1 LCCRDGMLWVESSRR
16 SRFILFAEPELITIE
31 RITLGSAL
39 VFKDVRLRAL
49 QEAPTAFSSTYM
61 KESAFLDDEWKKRA
75 MRWSSGASAGFLAF
89 DGDRGCGMV
98 FSFAEELDPQRAQVV
113 SMWVAP
119 EVRREGVGKRLI
131 ETVLEWAR
139 GREMRDVK
147 LMVTSVNH
155 GAIAFYERLGFR
167 MTGKTEV
174 YPNDAT
180 IKQYEMVLALT

>member
-1 LCCRDGMLWVESSRR
+1 MLWVESSRR

-49 QEAPTAFSSTYM
+49 QEAPTAFSSTYV

-119 EVRREGVGKRLI
+119 EVRREGVGKRLL

>member
-1 LCCRDGMLWVESSRR
+1 
-16 SRFILFAEPELITIE
+16 LIAIE

-39 VFKDVRLRAL
+39 VFKNVRLRAL
-49 QEAPTAFSSTYM
+49 EEAPTAFSSTYA
-61 KESAFLDDEWKKRA
+61 KEAAFLDEEWKKRA
-75 MRWSSGASAGFLAF
+75 MRWSGGASAGFLAF

-98 FSFAEELDPQRAQVV
+98 FSFAEELDRRRAQVV

-119 EVRREGVGKRLI
+119 EVRREGVGRRLI
-131 ETVLEWAR
+131 EEVVHWAR

-155 GAIAFYERLGFR
+155 GAIAFYEQLGFR
-167 MTGKTEV
+167 MTGKMEV

-180 IKQYEMVLALT
+180 IKQHEMVLDLEPIRS

>member
-1 LCCRDGMLWVESSRR
+1 M
-16 SRFILFAEPELITIE
+16 IAIE

-49 QEAPTAFSSTYM
+49 LEAPTAFSSTFA
-61 KESAFLDDEWKKRA
+61 KESAFPDEEWKKRA
-75 MRWSSGASAGFLAF
+75 MRWSSGPSAGFLAF

-119 EVRREGVGKRLI
+119 EVRREGVGRRLI
-131 ETVLEWAR
+131 ETVVEWAR
-139 GREMRDVK
+139 GRRMRDVK

-155 GAIAFYERLGFR
+155 GAIAFYECLGFR

-174 YPNDAT
+174 YPNDSA
-180 IKQYEMVLALT
+180 IKQYEMVRALS

>member
-1 LCCRDGMLWVESSRR
+1 
-16 SRFILFAEPELITIE
+16 LIALE

-49 QEAPTAFSSTYM
+49 EEAPTAFSSTYA
-61 KESAFLDDEWKKRA
+61 KEAAFPDEEWKKRA
-75 MRWSSGASAGFLAF
+75 MRWTSGGSAGFLAF

-98 FSFAEELDPQRAQVV
+98 FTFAEELDPRRAQVV

-119 EVRREGVGKRLI
+119 EARREGVGKRLMV
-131 ETVLEWAR
+131 TVVDWAR
-139 GREMRDVK
+139 ERQMRDVK

-167 MTGKTEV
+167 MTGKEEL
-174 YPNDAT
+174 YPNDAR
-180 IKQYEMVLALT
+180 IKQYEMVMELEPAHA

>member
-1 LCCRDGMLWVESSRR
+1 M
-16 SRFILFAEPELITIE
+16 IAIE

-49 QEAPTAFSSTYM
+49 EEAPTAFSSTYA
-61 KESAFLDDEWKKRA
+61 KESAFPDEEWKKRA

-89 DGDRGCGMV
+89 DEDRGCGMV

-119 EVRREGVGKRLI
+119 EFRREGVGRRLI
-131 ETVLEWAR
+131 ETVVEWAR
-139 GREMRDVK
+139 GRAMRDVK

-167 MTGKTEV
+167 MTGKSEV

-180 IKQYEMVLALT
+180 IKQYEMVLVLI

>member
-1 LCCRDGMLWVESSRR
+1 MIV
-16 SRFILFAEPELITIE
+16 IE

-39 VFKDVRLRAL
+39 VFKEVRLRAL
-49 QEAPTAFSSTYM
+49 QEAPTAFSSTYA
-61 KESAFLDDEWKKRA
+61 KEAAFLDDEWKKRA
-75 MRWSSGASAGFLAF
+75 MRWSSGGSAGFLAF

-98 FSFAEELDPQRAQVV
+98 FSFAEELDPLRVQVV

-119 EVRREGVGKRLI
+119 EVRREGVGRQLM
-131 ETVLEWAR
+131 ETVVDWAR
-139 GREMRDVK
+139 GRAMRDVK

-167 MTGKTEV
+167 MTGREEA

-180 IKQYEMVLALT
+180 IRQHEMVMGLG